1 MSFIDTLSARASHW
15 LDEVAAAALA
25 WRETLRPPRFARL
38 AEGDDGAFTI
48 EDSSPPGAKGGAAA
62 RKAEAKARA
71 GAGLIRIKDGA
82 VIAADGAA
90 LGQILSG
97 ARVEIVL
104 RSDRFLFRPLY
115 LPRRA
120 SDFLEGI
127 IRAQID
133 RLTPWGPAEA
143 AFGCLPSTDTAGD
156 RMLVTVAATS
166 RRLLTPFVEAIA
178 GFGVETVIISTRA
191 PDAGNPPGETQPVKI
206 FEQKVGAAL
215 DARRLRRWL
224 AGLLIGLGLLCA
236 AALAV
241 SGFATS
247 ELQSRL
253 EDINRNIAQ
262 RRAALGS
269 GDDPNNAA
277 ALALRQRKSDAPSM
291 IVVYDELSRILPDD
305 SYLTE
310 LRVESDKV
318 QIVGVARDATGLI
331 RLIEQSPQFTHA
343 VFFAPTTRLPSD
355 AGQHFFIEAHI
366 SPGVHRP
373 EAQSQ

>member
-15 LDEVAAAALA
+15 LDEVATATLA
-25 WRETLRPPRFARL
+25 WRETFRPPRFARL
-38 AEGDDGAFTI
+38 AECDDGAFTI
-48 EDSSPPGAKGGAAA
+48 EDSAPPGAKGGAGA
-62 RKAEAKARA
+62 RKAEGKARA
-71 GAGLIRIKDGA
+71 GAGRIQMKDGV
-82 VIAADGAA
+82 VIASDSVA

-97 ARVEIVL
+97 ARVEIEL
-104 RSDRFLFRPLY
+104 RPDRFLFRPLY

-120 SDFLEGI
+120 ADFLEGI
-127 IRAQID
+127 VRAQID

-143 AFGCLPSTDTAGD
+143 AFGCLPSTETAGD

-166 RRLLTPFVEAIA
+166 RRLLTPYVDAIA
-178 GFGVETVIISTRA
+178 PFGVERVIISTRA
-191 PDAGNPPGETQPVKI
+191 PAAGNPQSGTEPVKI
-206 FEQKVGAAL
+206 FEQKIGAAL

-236 AALAV
+236 IALAV
-241 SGFATS
+241 SALATS

-253 EDINRNIAQ
+253 EDINHKITE

-269 GDDPNNAA
+269 GADPTGAA